1 MNELG
6 KQIYTNE
13 ILEYIKDDN
22 FEIVPREKN
31 FNFINMYNLDKI
43 KIKNMLLSLK
53 GEDLINEVEDIDY
66 LEYGMEKLIVYKKIY
81 KLINIFG
88 KEENVSVYIKIKL
101 KDSKLPI
108 ISFHLD
114 E

>member
-31 FNFINMYNLDKI
+31 FNFINKYNLDKI
-43 KIKNMLLSLK
+43 KIK
-53 GEDLINEVEDIDY
+53 ICYY
-66 LEYGMEKLIVYKKIY
+66 L
-81 KLINIFG
+81 
-88 KEENVSVYIKIKL
+88 
-101 KDSKLPI
+101 
-108 ISFHLD
+108 
-114 E
+114 

>member
-31 FNFINMYNLDKI
+31 FNFINKYNLDKI

-53 GEDLINEVEDIDY
+53 GEDFINEVEDIDY
-66 LEYGMEKLIVYKKIY
+66 LEYGIEKLIIYKKEY
-81 KLINIFG
+81 KLISMFG
-88 KEENVSVYIKIKL
+88 NQENVLVYIKIKL
-101 KDSKLPI
+101 KDTKLPI